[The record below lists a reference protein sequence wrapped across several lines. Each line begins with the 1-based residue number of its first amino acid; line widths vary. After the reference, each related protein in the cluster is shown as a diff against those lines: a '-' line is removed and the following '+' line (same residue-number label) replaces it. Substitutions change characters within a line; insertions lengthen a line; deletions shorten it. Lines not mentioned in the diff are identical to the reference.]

1 MALDKITLHGIED
14 NAVTSAK
21 IGVDVIVADDI
32 AANAITVAELQ
43 DGAVSTAKIADLGV
57 THAKLHNT
65 MDLSG
70 KTVTLPSLSDLS
82 VTTGTANAT
91 IAGDLQVGGSSA
103 VSSAGIAS
111 IIKSGNSLEWGHG
124 NASGYRSTL
133 GALSGGGQ
141 PFIAFS
147 AEHGTNAN
155 TFRTRGL
162 KGHAMGTFDNAGG
175 MAFKAIQSANA
186 DNQTNFIET
195 MKISNEGSVTIPNQ
209 PMVETYYT
217 GTNQHGAY
225 AAGSSRNMV
234 VFKPGG
240 VRFYTGNNMYDSGT
254 GRYTAQHAGTYYASW
269 SGSQYNNGVS
279 DYFMIQ
285 IRKNGST
292 QKQSYFNKTNLGSW
306 VHLSGFAYFQLAV
319 GDYIDFNSNHDS
331 AGGNKGGFDISNYTN
346 FAVRMVG

>member
-43 DGAVSTAKIADLGV
+43 DGAVSTTKIADLGV

-70 KTVTLPSLSDLS
+70 KTVTLPSLSNLD
-82 VTTGTANAT
+82 VTTGTANVT

-103 VSSAGIAS
+103 VSSARIAS
-111 IIKSGNSLEWGHG
+111 TINAGNSLEWGHG

-186 DNQTNFIET
+186 DNQANFIET
-195 MKISNEGSVTIPNQ
+195 MKISNEGYVTTPNQ
-209 PMVETYYT
+209 PVFDMFTTTNGGLQPANSDVILNGGYNGGNHVNTST
-217 GTNQHGAY
+217 GIFTAPV
-225 AAGSSRNMV
+225 A
-234 VFKPGG
+234 
-240 VRFYTGNNMYDSGT
+240 
-254 GRYTAQHAGTYYASW
+254 GRYIFQAWSIKNNANGTVARL
-269 SGSQYNNGVS
+269 QILRNGVVKGEARM
-279 DYFMIQ
+279 DE
-285 IRKNGST
+285 
-292 QKQSYFNKTNLGSW
+292 
-306 VHLSGFAYFQLAV
+306 SG
-319 GDYIDFNSNHDS
+319 
-331 AGGNKGGFDISNYTN
+331 NYTQAHCTVIEN
-346 FAVRMVG
+346 LAANDQIKFRNNDSTIFYMGGYYGSCSGYLIG

>member
-43 DGAVSTAKIADLGV
+43 DGAV
-57 THAKLHNT
+57 THAKLHST

-70 KTVTLPSLSDLS
+70 KTVTLPSLSNLD
-82 VTTGTANAT
+82 VTTGTANVT

-103 VSSAGIAS
+103 VSSARMMSVVNA
-111 IIKSGNSLEWGHG
+111 GNSLEWGHG

-162 KGHAMGTFDNAGG
+162 KGHVMGTFDNAGG
-175 MAFKAIQSANA
+175 MIFKALQTATA
-186 DNQTNFIET
+186 DNQNSVET
-195 MKISNEGSVTIPNQ
+195 MKISNEGYVTTPNQ
-209 PMVETYYT
+209 PVFSMHTTNNSGMAQANTDIILNT
-217 GTNQHGAY
+217 GHN
-225 AAGSSRNMV
+225 
-234 VFKPGG
+234 GG
-240 VRFYTGNNMYDSGT
+240 NHVNTSTGIFT
-254 GRYTAQHAGTYYASW
+254 APVAGRYMFTAWSIKNNSNGTVARL
-269 SGSQYNNGVS
+269 
-279 DYFMIQ
+279 Q
-285 IRKNGST
+285 IVKNGSVVGEARMDESGNYT
-292 QKQSYFNKTNLGSW
+292 QAHCTVIENLAANDQIKFKSGDSTIFYMGGYYGEC
-306 VHLSGFAYFQLAV
+306 SGFLI
-319 GDYIDFNSNHDS
+319 G
-331 AGGNKGGFDISNYTN
+331 
-346 FAVRMVG
+346 